1 MTSFPVTPATP
12 GVFEMKP
19 VGVTLEVVPTIAENK
34 YIIDLSFKPSIVEFE
49 GFVNYGS
56 PIQSTGVGSDGKPMS
71 LTLTENR
78 IEQPIFSKRSVETSL
93 FIYDGHTVAIGGLI
107 TENVQTVEDK
117 VPIFGDAPRRPLLR
131 SNSDN
136 HIKKNLMIFVTG
148 QIIDATG
155 QPVRG
160 NSLPT
165 TAAGAENALPS
176 TEGGLLPP
184 IM

>member
-1 MTSFPVTPATP
+1 
-12 GVFEMKP
+12 MKP
-19 VGVTLEVVPTIAENK
+19 SAYPGSGATIAENK

-117 VPIFGDAPRRPLLR
+117 VPIFGDLPLRRPLLPQQLRQPHQEKSDDLRDR
-131 SNSDN
+131 SD
-136 HIKKNLMIFVTG
+136 H
-148 QIIDATG
+148 
-155 QPVRG
+155 
-160 NSLPT
+160 
-165 TAAGAENALPS
+165 
-176 TEGGLLPP
+176 
-184 IM
+184 

>member
-1 MTSFPVTPATP
+1 M
-12 GVFEMKP
+12 
-19 VGVTLEVVPTIAENK
+19 
-34 YIIDLSFKPSIVEFE
+34 
-49 GFVNYGS
+49 
-56 PIQSTGVGSDGKPMS
+56 
-71 LTLTENR
+71 
-78 IEQPIFSKRSVETSL
+78 
-93 FIYDGHTVAIGGLI
+93 AIGGLI

-117 VPIFGDAPRRPLLR
+117 VPIFGDLPLVGRFFR

>member
-1 MTSFPVTPATP
+1 M
-12 GVFEMKP
+12 
-19 VGVTLEVVPTIAENK
+19 
-34 YIIDLSFKPSIVEFE
+34 EFE

-117 VPIFGDAPRRPLLR
+117 VPIFGDLPLIGRFFR

-148 QIIDATG
+148 QIIDATAS
-155 QPVRG
+155 PYAAMPFPLRPLRKAPFPPPKACC
-160 NSLPT
+160 LPCRLR
-165 TAAGAENALPS
+165 A
-176 TEGGLLPP
+176 
-184 IM
+184 